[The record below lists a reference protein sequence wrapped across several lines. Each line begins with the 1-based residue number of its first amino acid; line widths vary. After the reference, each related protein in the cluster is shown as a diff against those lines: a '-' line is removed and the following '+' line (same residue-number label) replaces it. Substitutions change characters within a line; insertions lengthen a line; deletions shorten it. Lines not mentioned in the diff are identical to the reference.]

1 MTSMLTISDKY
12 CQLKQ
17 MKQLTHKIL
26 LSEVLGSDHAFG
38 NDEGSEAY
46 VKIKKIVDGHPS
58 CDIFA
63 ISLEGI
69 RFTDASFPRESVISL
84 AKALKGEKGF
94 YLSNVP
100 SRDLLDNWSYGATA
114 KDQPLLVK
122 SDSGYEVLGIKL
134 SATVKELLDFV
145 IAKKTVTSS
154 HVSKH
159 FDISAQNAS
168 GRLKK
173 LHATG
178 LVLGQKEVAES
189 GGLEFVYRSI
199 L

>member
-1 MTSMLTISDKY
+1 
-12 CQLKQ
+12 
-17 MKQLTHKIL
+17 MKQLVYKIL
-26 LSEVLGSDHAFG
+26 LSEVVGSDHAFG

-58 CDIFA
+58 CDVFA

-94 YLSNVP
+94 YLSNVQN
-100 SRDLLDNWSYGATA
+100 RDLLDNWSYGATA
-114 KDQPLLVK
+114 KDHPLLVK
-122 SDSGYEVLGIKL
+122 NDSGYEVLGMKL
-134 SATVKELLDFV
+134 STTVKELLDFV

-154 HVSKH
+154 NVSKH

-189 GGLEFVYRSI
+189 GGLEFVYHSI
-199 L
+199 I

>member
-1 MTSMLTISDKY
+1 M
-12 CQLKQ
+12 
-17 MKQLTHKIL
+17 
-26 LSEVLGSDHAFG
+26 
-38 NDEGSEAY
+38 
-46 VKIKKIVDGHPS
+46 
-58 CDIFA
+58 
-63 ISLEGI
+63 
-69 RFTDASFPRESVISL
+69 
-84 AKALKGEKGF
+84 
-94 YLSNVP
+94 
-100 SRDLLDNWSYGATA
+100 
-114 KDQPLLVK
+114 
-122 SDSGYEVLGIKL
+122 KL

-145 IAKKTVTSS
+145 IAKKIVTSS

>member
-1 MTSMLTISDKY
+1 
-12 CQLKQ
+12 
-17 MKQLTHKIL
+17 MKQSFHKIL
-26 LSEVLGSDHAFG
+26 LSEVVESDHAFG
-38 NDEGSEAY
+38 NDEGSDAY
-46 VKIKKIVDGHPS
+46 VKIKKIVDAQPA

-94 YLSNVP
+94 FLLNVP
-100 SRDLLDNWSYGATA
+100 NRDLLDNWSYGATA
-114 KDQPLLVK
+114 KDQPLLVQN
-122 SDSGYEVLGIKL
+122 DSGYEVLGIKL

-145 IAKKTVTSS
+145 IANNTVTSS
-154 HVSKH
+154 HVSQH

-173 LHATG
+173 LHGTG
-178 LVLGQKEVAES
+178 LILGQKEVAES

>member
-1 MTSMLTISDKY
+1 
-12 CQLKQ
+12 

-26 LSEVLGSDHAFG
+26 LTEVVGSDHAFG

-46 VKIKKIVDGHPS
+46 VKIKKIIDGYPS
-58 CDIFA
+58 CDVFA

-69 RFTDASFPRESVISL
+69 RFTDASFPRESLISL

-94 YLSNVP
+94 YLFNVP
-100 SRDLLDNWSYGATA
+100 SRDLLDNWSYGAIA

-122 SDSGYEVLGIKL
+122 NDSGHEVLGVKL

-145 IAKKTVTSS
+145 IAKKMVTSS
-154 HVSKH
+154 NVSKH

-178 LVLGQKEVAES
+178 LILGQKEVAES
-189 GGLEFVYRSI
+189 GGLEFIYRSI
-199 L
+199 I

>member
-1 MTSMLTISDKY
+1 M
-12 CQLKQ
+12 
-17 MKQLTHKIL
+17 
-26 LSEVLGSDHAFG
+26 
-38 NDEGSEAY
+38 
-46 VKIKKIVDGHPS
+46 
-58 CDIFA
+58 
-63 ISLEGI
+63 
-69 RFTDASFPRESVISL
+69 ISL

-94 YLSNVP
+94 YISNVP

-122 SDSGYEVLGIKL
+122 SDSGYEVLGVKL

-154 HVSKH
+154 NVSKH

-173 LHATG
+173 LHVTG

-199 L
+199 I